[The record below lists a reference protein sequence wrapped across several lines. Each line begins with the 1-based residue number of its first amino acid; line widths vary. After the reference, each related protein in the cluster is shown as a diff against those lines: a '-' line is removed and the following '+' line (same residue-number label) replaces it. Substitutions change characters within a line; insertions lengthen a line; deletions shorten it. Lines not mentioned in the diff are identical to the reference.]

1 MSTLPAIEQQT
12 GFLAGMPTPEAVR
25 RMEDMLLQM
34 PQIDLQTQHLLS
46 AGLYA
51 RTIFIPAGTV
61 LTGALTNIDNLC
73 VAFGD
78 ITVTTDDGPKRLTGF
93 NVIPAMAGAKRAG
106 VAHSDTW
113 WVTILR
119 TDCSTIED
127 AEEALTGEA
136 ERLQSRNEHLLGRT
150 VWPQEFPPLGG

>member
-1 MSTLPAIEQQT
+1 MDQT
-12 GFLAGMPTPEAVR
+12 PTPIDQAQALVVGMPTPEAVR
-25 RMEDMLLQM
+25 QLEAMILQL
-34 PQIDLQTQHLLS
+34 PQVDLQTSHVVHG
-46 AGLYA
+46 GLCA

-113 WVTILR
+113 WTTVWR
-119 TDCSTIED
+119 TELTDLEAIED
-127 AEEALTGEA
+127 EMTNESAMLQTRTLALGYDTKPMIEGEQA
-136 ERLQSRNEHLLGRT
+136 
-150 VWPQEFPPLGG
+150 

>member
-1 MSTLPAIEQQT
+1 MEQTPAQITEAQDIV
-12 GFLAGMPTPEAVR
+12 AGMPTPEAVR
-25 RMEDMLLQM
+25 EMETLLLQL
-34 PQIDLQTQHLLS
+34 PQIDLHTEQLVH
-46 AGLYA
+46 AGMSA

-78 ITVTTDDGPKRLTGF
+78 ITVTTDAGPQRLTGF

-113 WVTILR
+113 WVTIHR
-119 TDCSTIED
+119 TDLTDLDAIE
-127 AEEALTGEA
+127 EEMTGEA
-136 ERLQSRNEHLLGRT
+136 DRLQTRTLALGHET
-150 VWPQEFPPLGG
+150 NPTIEGEQA

>member
-1 MSTLPAIEQQT
+1 MNTLPAVENEQT
-12 GFLAGMPTPEAVR
+12 CFLAGMPTPEAVR

-34 PQIDLQTQHLLS
+34 PQIDLQTQHLLY

-93 NVIPAMAGAKRAG
+93 NVVPALAGAKRAG

-113 WVTILR
+113 WVTIIR
-119 TDCSTIED
+119 TDSTTIED
-127 AEEALTGEA
+127 AEEALTNEA
-136 ERLQSRNEHLLGRT
+136 ERLQSRNQHLLGS
-150 VWPQEFPPLGG
+150 Q